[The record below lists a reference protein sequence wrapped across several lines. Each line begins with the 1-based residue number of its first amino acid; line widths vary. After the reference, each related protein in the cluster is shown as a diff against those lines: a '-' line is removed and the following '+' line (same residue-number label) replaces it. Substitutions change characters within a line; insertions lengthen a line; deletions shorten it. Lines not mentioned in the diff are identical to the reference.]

1 MTKECLSYYNLTE
14 NPFSKEIKVEDLL
27 NLPSV
32 EKATK
37 QIGFLTDTKGIGV
50 ITGKSG
56 TGKSCLLRL
65 LKDNLNKGL
74 YKPIYLC
81 HTSIGIHE
89 FYTHFANAMGL
100 EAKGRRAA
108 LFRAI
113 KERIIS
119 LNKTSNI
126 HPVLIIDEADKLSIE
141 ILSEIRL
148 LTNFEYDSYNALTVI
163 LCGQESL
170 EAKLGLSIL
179 ESLAN
184 SITVSILVGSLPKEE
199 TFSYIE
205 QRVQAAGNNPT
216 LFTKNAMN
224 LIHEASGG
232 VLRTIG
238 NIAIASIYKAFLSN
252 SSSVEKEHVLAVL
265 SR

>member
-14 NPFSKEIKVEDLL
+14 NPFSKEIKSENLL
-27 NLPSV
+27 TLPSV
-32 EKATK
+32 EKAVK
-37 QIGFLTDTKGIGV
+37 QAGFLTETKGIGV

-56 TGKSCLLRL
+56 TGKSCILRL
-65 LKDNLNKGL
+65 LKTKLNKGL

-89 FYTHFANAMGL
+89 FYTHFATAIGL
-100 EAKGRRAA
+100 EAKGRRAS

-113 KERIIS
+113 KERIIT

-126 HPVLIIDEADKLSIE
+126 HPVLIIDEADKLSVE
-141 ILSEIRL
+141 ILNEIRL

-184 SITVSILVGSLPKEE
+184 SITTSIITGSLPKEE

-205 QRVQAAGNNPT
+205 QRVNAVGNNLT
-216 LFTKNAMN
+216 LFTKGAMT

-238 NIAIASIYKAFLSN
+238 HIAIASIYNAYL
-252 SSSVEKEHVLAVL
+252 SSSPNVEKEHVLAVL

>member
-1 MTKECLSYYNLTE
+1 M
-14 NPFSKEIKVEDLL
+14 
-27 NLPSV
+27 
-32 EKATK
+32 
-37 QIGFLTDTKGIGV
+37 GI
-50 ITGKSG
+50 
-56 TGKSCLLRL
+56 
-65 LKDNLNKGL
+65 
-74 YKPIYLC
+74 
-81 HTSIGIHE
+81 
-89 FYTHFANAMGL
+89 

-113 KERIIS
+113 KDRIIS

-126 HPVLIIDEADKLSIE
+126 HPVLIIDKADKLSTE

-184 SITVSILVGSLPKEE
+184 SITVSIMVGSLPKEE

-205 QRVQAAGNNPT
+205 QRVQAVGNNPT
-216 LFTKNAMN
+216 LFSKSAMN

-252 SSSVEKEHVLAVL
+252 SSNVEKEHVLAVL